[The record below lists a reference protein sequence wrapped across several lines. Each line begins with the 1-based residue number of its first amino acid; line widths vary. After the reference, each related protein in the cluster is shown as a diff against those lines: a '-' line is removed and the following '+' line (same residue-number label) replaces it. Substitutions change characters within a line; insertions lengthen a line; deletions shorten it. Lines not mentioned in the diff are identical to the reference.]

1 MIEKIKLRLWNI
13 LASGLPTDFDL
24 ETLRKM
30 FLLNFI
36 VLIGC
41 FFLTLLGSIAFIE
54 RYFSLAA
61 VDLVLF
67 IFLICLFIYLRKTKN
82 YNVVG
87 MIGSIGF
94 GGFYFFLIASGAGN
108 KAAYIW
114 MFTYP
119 LVVLFLLGK
128 RWGAILSFLLLG
140 LSGIV
145 FIFGE
150 KVAFFTSYKTDL
162 IIRLIPVYI
171 VVFLL
176 AFIME
181 GVREI
186 VQHRLETSNAEL
198 KKTGKEKEALIDKL
212 QKTIKEINI
221 LQGIL
226 PICANC
232 KKIRNDSGYWE
243 QVEQYVQDRSNA
255 QFSHSICPE
264 CAKKLYG
271 EIGIGK

>member
-1 MIEKIKLRLWNI
+1 M
-13 LASGLPTDFDL
+13 ASGLPTDFGI

-41 FFLTLLGSIAFIE
+41 FFLALLGSIAFIE

-67 IFLICLFIYLRKTKN
+67 IFLICLFIYLRRTKN
-82 YNVVG
+82 YNIVG